1 MLLLA
6 QSTCQPLL
14 PVLAAPLVLNP
25 SKEVSCNV
33 YSVSQ
38 ILVAKDEQMC
48 RQCPVVRLYLSRGQP
63 LLE

>member
-14 PVLAAPLVLNP
+14 PVPAAPLVLP
-25 SKEVSCNV
+25 PPKKVSCDV
-33 YSVSQ
+33 FPVFL
-38 ILVAKDEQMC
+38 IRVAKDEQTC
-48 RQCPVVRLYLSRGQP
+48 RKWPVIGIHLSRGQP